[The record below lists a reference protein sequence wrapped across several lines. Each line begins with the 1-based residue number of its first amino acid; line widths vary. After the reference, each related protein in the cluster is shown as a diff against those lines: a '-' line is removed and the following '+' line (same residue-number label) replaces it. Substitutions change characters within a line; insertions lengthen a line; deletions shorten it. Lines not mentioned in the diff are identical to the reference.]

1 MPSTDAGETSS
12 ASRPQEEQPM
22 SNKAASNVIPMREFD
37 RPPADPNAA
46 QFERLLN
53 ECQKLAQE
61 RLSQSVAAMLDKAEE
76 ALWTLADQTMDR
88 EMRGVYISAKD
99 TVLSQRKTIE
109 DQFRQNYL
117 TEFERRAKREVKR
130 DEFS

>member
-12 ASRPQEEQPM
+12 ANRPQEEQPM
-22 SNKAASNVIPMREFD
+22 SNKAASNVIPMRELD

-61 RLSQSVAAMLDKAEE
+61 RLSQSVSSMLDKAEE

-109 DQFRQNYL
+109 DHFRQN
-117 TEFERRAKREVKR
+117 
-130 DEFS
+130 